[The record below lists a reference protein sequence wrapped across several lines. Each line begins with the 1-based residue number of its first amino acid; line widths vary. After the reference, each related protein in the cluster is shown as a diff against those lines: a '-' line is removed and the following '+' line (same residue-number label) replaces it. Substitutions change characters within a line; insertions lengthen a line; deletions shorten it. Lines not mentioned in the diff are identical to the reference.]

1 MAPPHLSWK
10 FGVESTGV
18 FSVRRCVPEE
28 TKSDVFSSRLSPAVV
43 RDMVR
48 KPPMAEGA
56 VTVFVAEALF
66 VEIDC
71 EVVKLS
77 MRLVTCAA

>member
-18 FSVRRCVPEE
+18 FSVRRCVVEE
-28 TKSDVFSSRLSPAVV
+28 IKSDVSSSRLSPAVV

-48 KPPMAEGA
+48 NPPMAEGA
-56 VTVFVAEALF
+56 VTVFVAEELL
-66 VEIDC
+66 VETDC

-77 MRLVTCAA
+77 MRLVT